1 MLLLEGGVVYSQPC
15 PNACQRLKGTDKMA
29 KPKLIKT
36 AKDKDLYW
44 YKDNDGNKKY
54 AYRYRYYNTLGER
67 KEKSKQGF
75 DTEKKA
81 LQALTKLK
89 AQVLEGNLQQ
99 VENEDMTIAA
109 WCDIWLEFKKS
120 DWKPTTL
127 IRNKGSVEN
136 HIKPLLGNR
145 KLNQLDKITYKRIFI
160 EPLFQKYK
168 PRSVESWHRTFIA
181 MVNAAVDAEILQRN
195 RFTNISFKEDE
206 KEVENVIS
214 ASQLNQLL
222 GYAKTRNELQCTI
235 IYLLAFTGI
244 RSGEACGLTWKDVNF
259 KTGEVNINKTR
270 DYLGV
275 RSPKT
280 RNSYRVFKVDDEVL
294 EILKKYKLTAKK
306 IHLRFGHEF
315 KEESFIFISSSYYGK
330 PICTSAIRKMFSAAS
345 NRLGFKV
352 KAHTLRHTYASLLIS
367 SGVDV
372 VTVASRLGDTNEMVF
387 KVYAHAVDENKNQ
400 TIEAFKN
407 VLENT

>member
-1 MLLLEGGVVYSQPC
+1 
-15 PNACQRLKGTDKMA
+15 MA

-36 AKDKDLYW
+36 AKDKDLFW
-44 YKDNDGNKKY
+44 YKDSEGKKKF

-81 LQALTKLK
+81 LQALAKLK
-89 AQVLEGNLQQ
+89 AQVLDGNLQQ

-120 DWKPTTL
+120 DWKPSTL
-127 IRNKGSVEN
+127 ILNKGAVKN
-136 HIKPLLGNR
+136 HIKPMLGNQ

-160 EPLFQKYK
+160 EPLFKKYK
-168 PRSVESWHRTFIA
+168 PLSVLSYHRTFVA

-195 RFTNISFKEDE
+195 RFTNISFKDDE
-206 KEVENVIS
+206 KEAENVIS

-222 GYAKTRNELQCTI
+222 SYAKTRNELQYTI

-244 RSGEACGLTWKDVNF
+244 RCGEACGLTWKDVNF
-259 KTGEVNINKTR
+259 ITGEVNINKTR

-280 RNSYRVFKVDDEVL
+280 RNSYRVLKVDDDVL
-294 EILKKYKLTAKK
+294 EMLKKYKLTAKK
-306 IHLRFGHEF
+306 THLRFGHKF
-315 KEESFIFISSSYYGK
+315 NEESYIFISSNFGR
-330 PICTSAIRKMFSAAS
+330 PINTTAISKAFRVAS
-345 NRLGFKV
+345 DRLGFKV

-372 VTVASRLGDTNEMVF
+372 VTVASRLGDTTEMVF

-400 TIEAFKN
+400 TIKTFKN
-407 VLENT
+407 VLENN